1 MKLLVGS
8 LYFEP
13 DHSGI
18 AVYANDLAAYLV
30 EHDHEVTVVTGF
42 PFYPQWKKRAEDQ
55 GRVSATDSWKGI
67 RILRSYV
74 YVPRVVSTLSR
85 IVHELSFALFAIIG
99 FVRAGRHDAIVVLS
113 PPLLLAAVAVP
124 FKYLWNARLVSH
136 IQDLQPD
143 AALSLNMIRSGLV
156 GRILLALEAFVYRHS
171 DLVVTISDGMHQRIL
186 GKGVPADRLVM
197 FPNWIDLDAHSTPRE
212 RAAFRRRH
220 PHLEGKFL
228 VAYAGNVGVKQGLDV
243 LVRAADEARASET
256 VHFLIIGDGADM
268 PRIREMAASRELT
281 NLTLLPFMDTAEYFD
296 MLADV
301 DVSFIA
307 QRPGVGEVFFP
318 SKLLGIMAAGRA
330 SIVAADA
337 SSELAYVVAGGEA
350 GLVVGPDDAAG
361 VARAAI
367 FLAAHRARLEEMEA
381 GARRTVRQ
389 YDRKAVLAGL
399 LAEITADV
407 PAPVGALVN

>member
-1 MKLLVGS
+1 VKLLVGS

-18 AVYANDLAAYLV
+18 AVYANDLAVYLA
-30 EHDHEVTVVTGF
+30 EQGHDVTVVTGF
-42 PFYPQWKKRAEDQ
+42 PFYPQWKKRAEDR
-55 GRVSATDSWKGI
+55 GRLMATDWWKGI

-74 YVPRVVSTLSR
+74 YVPPVVNTVTRVL
-85 IVHELSFALFAIIG
+85 HELSFALSVFFG
-99 FVRAGRHDAIVVLS
+99 LLRAGRQDAIIVLS
-113 PPLLLAAVAVP
+113 PPLLLAAAAVP

-143 AALSLNMIRSGLV
+143 AALSLNMIRSGV
-156 GRILLALEAFVYRHS
+156 IGRALLALEAFVYRHS
-171 DLVVTISDGMHQRIL
+171 DLVVTISAGMHQRIL
-186 GKGVPADRLVM
+186 AKKVPAERLAM
-197 FPNWIDLDAHSTPRE
+197 FPNWIDVDAHAAPRA
-212 RAAFRRRH
+212 RGAFRGRYPQLAGR
-220 PHLEGKFL
+220 FL

-243 LVRAADEARASET
+243 LVRAAAEARPRED

-268 PRIREMAASRELT
+268 PRIREMADALALT
-281 NLTLLPFMDTAEYFD
+281 NLTLLPFMDTSEYFD

-337 SSELAYVVAGGEA
+337 NSELAHVVAA
-350 GLVVGPDDAAG
+350 GDAGVVVGPDDAGA
-361 VARAAI
+361 VARAAVR
-367 FLAAHRARLEEMEA
+367 LAADPERLREMEA
-381 GARRTVRQ
+381 GARRTVGR
-389 YDRKAVLAGL
+389 YDRNTVLAGL
-399 LAEITADV
+399 LAEISNEA
-407 PAPVGALVN
+407 PAPVGACVN

>member
-18 AVYANDLAAYLV
+18 AVYANDLAAYLA
-30 EHDHEVTVVTGF
+30 EHDHQVTVVTGF
-42 PFYPQWKKRAEDQ
+42 PFYPQWKKRGEDR
-55 GRVSATDSWKGI
+55 GRLIATDSWRGI
-67 RILRSYV
+67 RILRNYV
-74 YVPRVVSTLSR
+74 FVPRAVSTLTR
-85 IVHELSFALFAIIG
+85 ILHELSFALFACVG
-99 FVRAGRHDAIVVLS
+99 FLRAGRQDVIIVLS
-113 PPLLLAAVAVP
+113 PPLLLAAAAIA

-143 AALSLNMIRSGLV
+143 AALSLNMIRSGLI
-156 GRILLALEAFVYRHS
+156 GRALLALEAFVYRHS
-171 DLVVTISDGMHQRIL
+171 DHVVTISDGMHRRIL
-186 GKGVPADRLVM
+186 DKGVPADRLTM
-197 FPNWIDLDAHSTPRE
+197 FPNWIDVDAHNSARE
-212 RAAFRRRH
+212 RGAFRRRH
-220 PHLEGKFL
+220 PRLADKFL

-243 LVRAADEARASET
+243 LVRAADEARASKD

-268 PRIREMAASRELT
+268 PRIREMAAARELT

-337 SSELAYVVAGGEA
+337 GSELAHVVAGGDA

-361 VARAAI
+361 VAGAAI
-367 FLAAHRARLEEMEA
+367 YLAAHPERVEEMEA

-389 YDRKAVLAGL
+389 YDRSTVLAGL
-399 LAEITADV
+399 LAEITDDV